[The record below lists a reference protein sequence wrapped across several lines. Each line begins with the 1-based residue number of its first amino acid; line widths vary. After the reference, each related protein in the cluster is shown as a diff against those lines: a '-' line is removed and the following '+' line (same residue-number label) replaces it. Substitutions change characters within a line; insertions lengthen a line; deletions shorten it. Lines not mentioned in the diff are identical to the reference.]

1 MAFILAG
8 GWLVPPT
15 PAQAEKALDREAVER
30 IVRDYLLKNPEIMV
44 EVQQALEAK
53 QKAERDAQIEATLN
67 QRRDTIFNSANQGVI
82 GPKDAPITIVEF
94 FDYNCSFCQR
104 AMEDMNVLLG
114 NEKDVKFVLKELPI
128 LGPESVEASRIST
141 AVYRAY
147 PDKYGEFHNKLLGLE
162 GIKNGER
169 ALAIARDMGLDT
181 KKLEEIGARGDV
193 LDAFRE
199 ANALATSLGIN
210 GTPSYVLADEVVFG
224 ALGHAVLAEKLA
236 AVRKCGKTSC

>member
-1 MAFILAG
+1 MTLVLVG
-8 GWLVPPT
+8 GWLVPPA

-30 IVRDYLLKNPEIMV
+30 IIREYLLKNPEIMV

-53 QKAERDAQIEATLN
+53 QKAERDAQIAATLN

-224 ALGHAVLAEKLA
+224 ALGHAVLAEKLT